1 MSNIEAPRAA
11 QRQPIRTI
19 LIDWFD
25 AIQGDSVGI
34 RFAVNVFVASTIVWY
49 TLEKIL
55 DTNPI
60 WAIASM
66 IAASDPLVK
75 EATRMFKCR
84 IINVQVGCGV
94 GLLFLIVGGSSEWK
108 LPFALAATV
117 LLSSYVIRIP
127 SMWRQA
133 PITAAIVIA
142 AGLTHHSKLSG
153 VEHGLH
159 KVAEV
164 IYRCLVGLL
173 VTWVMS
179 KLWPIAGSR
188 EQSETKS
195 GTRSQE
201 AEQESPGS

>member
-1 MSNIEAPRAA
+1 MSNIQAPRPEVP
-11 QRQPIRTI
+11 RDPWRDTV
-19 LIDWFD
+19 IDWFST
-25 AIQGDSVGI
+25 IQRDSVGI
-34 RFAVNVFVASTIVWY
+34 RFAVNVFIASAIVWY
-49 TLEKIL
+49 TLERIV

-66 IAASDPLVK
+66 IAASDPEVR
-75 EATRMFKCR
+75 EAARMFRCR
-84 IINVQVGCGV
+84 ITNVLVGCSV

-108 LPFALAATV
+108 LPLALAATV

-142 AGLTHHSKLSG
+142 AGLSHHSKLSG

-164 IYRCLVGLL
+164 LYGCLVGLL
-173 VTWVMS
+173 VTWLMS
-179 KLWPIAGSR
+179 KLWPIATSR
-188 EQSETKS
+188 QGFAPK
-195 GTRSQE
+195 
-201 AEQESPGS
+201 